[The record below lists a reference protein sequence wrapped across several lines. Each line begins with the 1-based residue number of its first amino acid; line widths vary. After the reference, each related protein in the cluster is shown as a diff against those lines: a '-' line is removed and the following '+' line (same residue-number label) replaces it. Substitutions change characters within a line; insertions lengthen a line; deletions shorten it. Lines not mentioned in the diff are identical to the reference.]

1 MGRLMSMTPADIE
14 LLYFN
19 LNNSVLLGNS
29 ENAKMYLAML
39 REEYEINSTAFDAL
53 MEDGKWLH
61 LRQLSQSVDEGLVIK
76 NYNFK
81 DDCEDVVETIEKDES
96 QSKDQLSLVKLI
108 CSHLDLLR
116 PLIGASENLHT
127 YNIEQPTEYGKIDI
141 VFQDNDT
148 MYLVEVKKSDAR
160 YSVISQI
167 DKYVLDYNLK
177 LILKLWKKV
186 IGVVIANGYIGRV
199 SRELVKIGVVPIKY
213 RLENGVLHMRRLHAK
228 KDSSDS

>member
-1 MGRLMSMTPADIE
+1 MPADVE
-14 LLYFN
+14 LLYYN

-39 REEYEINSTAFDAL
+39 REEYETDSAAFDVL
-53 MEDGKWLH
+53 MKDGRWLH
-61 LRQLSQSVDEGLVIK
+61 LKQLSQSVDDGLVIK
-76 NYNFK
+76 NYDFK
-81 DDCEDVVETIEKDES
+81 DDCEDVETVEKDES

-108 CSHLDLLR
+108 CSHLDLLQS
-116 PLIGASENLHT
+116 LLGTSDNLHT
-127 YNIEQPTEYGKIDI
+127 YNIEQPTQYGKIDI

-167 DKYVLDYNLK
+167 DKYILDYNLK

-213 RLENGVLHMRRLHAK
+213 RLENDVLHMRRLHAK